1 MRGQVAW
8 KKVGSVVP
16 NPAGLGLIPSPVRF
30 IFGVVSFPLVVTR
43 RWGDVGH
50 GAGFELLPHQA

>member
-1 MRGQVAW
+1 MAW

-30 IFGVVSFPLVVTR
+30 IFGVLSLPLVATG
-43 RWGDVGH
+43 RWGAVRH
-50 GAGFELLPHQA
+50 GAASELLPHQA

>member
-1 MRGQVAW
+1 MAW